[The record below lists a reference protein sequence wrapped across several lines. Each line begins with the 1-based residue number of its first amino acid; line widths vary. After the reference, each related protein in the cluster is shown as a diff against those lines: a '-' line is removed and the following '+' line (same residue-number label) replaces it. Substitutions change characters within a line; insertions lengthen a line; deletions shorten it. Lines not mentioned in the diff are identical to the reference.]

1 MICAGWLLSSLL
13 LFKIH
18 HKRGREG
25 MRYLTEEWDQNQYT
39 AGFHEKVEA
48 HEERGGR
55 MTS

>member
-1 MICAGWLLSSLL
+1 
-13 LFKIH
+13 
-18 HKRGREG
+18 

-55 MTS
+55 MTSQTFKTFLDPKS

>member
-1 MICAGWLLSSLL
+1 
-13 LFKIH
+13 
-18 HKRGREG
+18 